1 MKKWPQKT
9 ERYSED
15 FYFTPIYH
23 ICKDT
28 KILRQVISSK
38 IGPMEKDVINANQSR
53 STFLVKKKKKDRWMD
68 LQVMWEIIASQIQFH
83 SKF

>member
-53 STFLVKKKKKDRWMD
+53 STFLVKKKKKG
-68 LQVMWEIIASQIQFH
+68 QVDGSLGNVGNNLITNLVSQ
-83 SKF
+83 

>member
-1 MKKWPQKT
+1 MKVSSAYFNSNSPVLSRSFDGRSILCSWKKNVDDDQVDCYDIFYKMKKWPQKT

-28 KILRQVISSK
+28 KILR
-38 IGPMEKDVINANQSR
+38 
-53 STFLVKKKKKDRWMD
+53 
-68 LQVMWEIIASQIQFH
+68 
-83 SKF
+83 

>member
-1 MKKWPQKT
+1 MQLKKNVDDDQVDCYDIFYKMKKWPQKT

-28 KILRQVISSK
+28 KILR
-38 IGPMEKDVINANQSR
+38 
-53 STFLVKKKKKDRWMD
+53 
-68 LQVMWEIIASQIQFH
+68 
-83 SKF
+83 